1 MENSEA
7 FWSLFESTGSP
18 AAYLLYR
25 DELSPVPG
33 ADPTPE

>member
-1 MENSEA
+1 MENNDL

-25 DELSPVPG
+25 EFSNLPDD
-33 ADPTPE
+33 AQ